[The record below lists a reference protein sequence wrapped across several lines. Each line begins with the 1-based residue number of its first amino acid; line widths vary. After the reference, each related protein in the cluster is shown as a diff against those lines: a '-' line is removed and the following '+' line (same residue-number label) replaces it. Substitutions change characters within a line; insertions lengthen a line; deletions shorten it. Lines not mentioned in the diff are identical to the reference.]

1 MIDMNSRKCFKGTGV
16 SEGYGIGK
24 AVVIKEV
31 NLDYSD
37 AVYSGADN
45 ECARLDSA
53 VNAYTEATKAL
64 VEDLKSRAGEK
75 NAEILEGHLVMLADP
90 FMIGQMKEAVSSGSV
105 AEEAVD
111 TVTTMF
117 HQIFSAA
124 PDELTRQRATDVND
138 IKNSLL
144 KILLGKEETDI
155 SSVEKGSV
163 LVACDFT
170 PSMTSQINPENVEA
184 IIGEVG
190 GVTSHSAIIARAMG
204 IPCVLGIKNAESAF
218 ENGESVVVD
227 AVKGEVITDPSEED
241 LAKYKKLKEQEQQE
255 RLMLREYINKPTV
268 TKNGIKKAVYANIA
282 KAEDVHNAVVNGAE
296 GIGLFRTEFLYMD
309 RTEAPSENEQ
319 FEAYSTVAK
328 AMGGKEVII
337 RTLDVGG
344 DKNIDYLQIEKEEN
358 PFLGLRAIRYCL
370 KNTELFKVQ
379 LKALLRAACYGNI
392 KIMLPLVCSVDEVIK
407 TKELL
412 EECKAEL
419 KEQGVQYKDDMSVG
433 IMVETP
439 AAVFC
444 ADELAKVADFFS
456 IGTNDLTGYT
466 MAADRGNREISYL
479 YDAKNPAVLKAIEIT
494 IKSAVNAHIPVG
506 MCGEAAAD
514 PEMIPKLVEWG
525 LDEFSV
531 SSSRILKTRKIIC
544 EYE

>member
-1 MIDMNSRKCFKGTGV
+1 MNSRKCFKGTGV

-90 FMIGQMKEAVSSGSV
+90 FMIGQMKEAISSGSV
-105 AEEAVD
+105 AEAAVD

-407 TKELL
+407 AKELL

-514 PEMIPKLVEWG
+514 SEMIPKLVEWG

>member
-1 MIDMNSRKCFKGTGV
+1 MNSRKCFKGTGV

-64 VEDLKSRAGEK
+64 VEELKSRAGEK

-90 FMIGQMKEAVSSGSV
+90 FMIGQMKEAISSGSV
-105 AEEAVD
+105 AEAAVD

-241 LAKYKKLKEQEQQE
+241 LAKYEKLKEQEQQE

-407 TKELL
+407 AKELL

-419 KEQGVQYKDDMSVG
+419 KEQGVQYKDDISVG

>member
-1 MIDMNSRKCFKGTGV
+1 M
-16 SEGYGIGK
+16 
-24 AVVIKEV
+24 
-31 NLDYSD
+31 
-37 AVYSGADN
+37 
-45 ECARLDSA
+45 DSA

-90 FMIGQMKEAVSSGSV
+90 FMIGQMKEAISSGSV
-105 AEEAVD
+105 AEAAVD

-227 AVKGEVITDPSEED
+227 AVKGEIITNPSEED

-407 TKELL
+407 AKELL

>member
-90 FMIGQMKEAVSSGSV
+90 FMIGQMKEAISSGSV
-105 AEEAVD
+105 AEAAVD

-227 AVKGEVITDPSEED
+227 AVKGEIITNPSEED
-241 LAKYKKLKEQEQQE
+241 LAKYEKLKEQEQQE

-407 TKELL
+407 AKELL

-494 IKSAVNAHIPVG
+494 IKSAVNAHISVG

>member
-90 FMIGQMKEAVSSGSV
+90 FMIGQMKEAISSGSV
-105 AEEAVD
+105 AEAAVD

-227 AVKGEVITDPSEED
+227 AVKGEIITNPSEED

-407 TKELL
+407 AKELL

>member
-1 MIDMNSRKCFKGTGV
+1 MNSRKCFKGTGV

-90 FMIGQMKEAVSSGSV
+90 FMIGQMKEAISSGSV
-105 AEEAVD
+105 AEAAVD

-309 RTEAPSENEQ
+309 RTEAPGENEQ

-407 TKELL
+407 AKELL

>member
-90 FMIGQMKEAVSSGSV
+90 FMIGQMKEAISSGSV

-227 AVKGEVITDPSEED
+227 AVKGEVITNPSGED
-241 LAKYKKLKEQEQQE
+241 LAKYEKLKEQEQQE

-407 TKELL
+407 AKELL

>member
-1 MIDMNSRKCFKGTGV
+1 MNSRKCFKGTGV

-90 FMIGQMKEAVSSGSV
+90 FMIGQMKEAISSGSV

-227 AVKGEVITDPSEED
+227 AVKGEVITNPSGED
-241 LAKYKKLKEQEQQE
+241 LAKYEKLKEQEQQE

-407 TKELL
+407 AKELL